1 MNSLTKTLIPIV
13 LAAALEGAPGA
24 HAAPGSLGTADVMPY
39 DYKFIDVHGSKIA
52 YVDEGQ
58 GDPILFIHGN
68 PTSSYLW
75 RNIMP
80 HVEDQGRVIALDLIG
95 LGKSDKPDIG
105 YTYQDHYKYVSGF
118 IDALDLQNITL
129 VIHDWGSAL
138 GMHYARENET
148 NVRGLAFMEA
158 IVAPAVPIPDY
169 ESLGAGGEFFK
180 GVRTEGV
187 GEQMIL
193 KDNMFVEV
201 ILSEMGVAKP
211 LSENVRA
218 VYREPFETEQ
228 SRLPT
233 LTFPRMLPIGGEP
246 ADVTAITT
254 ANGEWLAKT
263 ELPKLYFY
271 AEPGALNPAPVV
283 DYFKKTLPNLETR
296 FVGAGVH
303 YLQEDQPHVIGKG
316 LSDWLRRN

>member
-1 MNSLTKTLIPIV
+1 M
-13 LAAALEGAPGA
+13 AAALEGAPGA
-24 HAAPGSLGTADVMPY
+24 HAAPSSFTTTDVMPY

-52 YVDEGQ
+52 YVDEGH

-80 HVEDQGRVIALDLIG
+80 HVENQGRVIALDLIG

-105 YTYQDHYKYVSGF
+105 YTYQDHYKYLTGF
-118 IDALDLQNITL
+118 INALELKNITL

-138 GMHYARENET
+138 GMHYARENEA
-148 NVRGLAFMEA
+148 NIRGVAFMEA

-169 ESLGAGGEFFK
+169 ETMGPGGEFFK
-180 GVRTEGV
+180 GVRTADL
-187 GEQMIL
+187 GEKMIL
-193 KDNMFVEV
+193 QDNMFVEV
-201 ILSEMGVAKP
+201 ILAEMGVATP
-211 LSENVRA
+211 LSDEVRA
-218 VYREPFETEQ
+218 IYREPFQSEE

-246 ADVTAITT
+246 VDITAITA
-254 ANGEWLAKT
+254 ANGDWLAKT
-263 ELPKLYFY
+263 DLPKLYFY

-283 DYFKKTLPNLETR
+283 EHFQKTLPNLETN
-296 FVGAGVH
+296 FVGTGVH
-303 YLQEDQPHVIGKG
+303 YLQEDQPHIIGKG